1 MTELTDHEVLLEVHA
16 DVKDIKESV
25 STMRQTLYGNG
36 NESGGLVTK
45 QAVLGGKIDSIVKIL
60 TFVGGP
66 LVAAILVYLVGL
78 LVK

>member
-45 QAVLGGKIDSIVKIL
+45 QAVLGGKIDSVVKIL

>member
-36 NESGGLVTK
+36 NPDGGLVTK
-45 QAVLGGKIDSIVKIL
+45 QAVLVGRIDSIVKIL

-66 LVAAILVYLVGL
+66 LVAAIIIYLVGL

>member
-66 LVAAILVYLVGL
+66 LVAAIIIYLVGL

>member
-1 MTELTDHEVLLEVHA
+1 MGELTDHEVLLEVHA

-66 LVAAILVYLVGL
+66 LVAAIIIYLVGL

>member
-1 MTELTDHEVLLEVHA
+1 MGELTDHEIILEMREDIK
-16 DVKDIKESV
+16 DVKETVVVIRK
-25 STMRQTLYGNG
+25 TLYGNG
-36 NESGGLVTK
+36 NTGESLSTK
-45 QAVLGGKIDSIVKIL
+45 LAVASSRIDTVVKIL

>member
-16 DVKDIKESV
+16 DVKEVKE
-25 STMRQTLYGNG
+25 TLDCMRQTLYGNG
-36 NESGGLVTK
+36 NMEGGLVTK
-45 QAVLGGKIDSIVKIL
+45 NAVLNGRVDSIVKIL

>member
-1 MTELTDHEVLLEVHA
+1 MGELTDHEIILEMRDDIK
-16 DVKDIKESV
+16 DVKESV
-25 STMRQTLYGNG
+25 VVIRKTLYGNG
-36 NESGGLVTK
+36 NTGESLSTK
-45 QAVLGGKIDSIVKIL
+45 LAVATSRIDTITKII

>member
-1 MTELTDHEVLLEVHA
+1 MTEMTDHEVLLEVHA

-25 STMRQTLYGNG
+25 STIRQTLYGNG

-45 QAVLGGKIDSIVKIL
+45 QAVLGGRIDAIVKIL
-60 TFVGGP
+60 AFVGGP

-78 LVK
+78 LVR

>member
-1 MTELTDHEVLLEVHA
+1 MSELTDHEILLELHA
-16 DVKDIKESV
+16 DVKDVKETLSC
-25 STMRQTLYGNG
+25 MRQTIYGNG
-36 NESGGLVTK
+36 NMEGGLVTK
-45 QAVLGGKIDSIVKIL
+45 QVVLGSRVDTIVKIL

>member
-1 MTELTDHEVLLEVHA
+1 MGELTDHEIILEMREDIK
-16 DVKDIKESV
+16 DVKESV
-25 STMRQTLYGNG
+25 AVIRKTLYGNG
-36 NESGGLVTK
+36 NTGESLSTK
-45 QAVLGGKIDSIVKIL
+45 LAVATSRIDTITKII